1 MIDWIHARLEIPEP
15 LGLPQERLL
24 RVDTDGQILG
34 EKALAMF
41 ASSGDSTVRV
51 REMGHF
57 VEISGNPAK
66 WFQGHNLWGPDHLPS
81 VLFPWVR
88 SVLEALESPGPRVSA
103 AWDFWTRERGPLDPG
118 PWVDVVVVHASVMFD
133 LGSDDVVK
141 DYLTYLEGAPAR
153 NRRVRGNMWGSSTVE
168 WTTRSLRMKA
178 YHKREEM
185 LKAGPD
191 VRVQDYWEAL
201 LAWAQGKL
209 RWEVEL
215 RSREL
220 TRSQLR
226 SLVLWESIEV
236 SSVAIAYTQVVEMPD
251 SDATRVL
258 HLEAYPKHLRKTV
271 ALWKAGLD
279 LRAVLPKRTF
289 YRHRKELLEH
299 GIDIAKPFDPAGFKE
314 LGPIPVARVPKLSE
328 LPLAQPPE
336 WAKATPLMW
345 EPEPIH
351 LRKRVEA

>member
-1 MIDWIHARLEIPEP
+1 
-15 LGLPQERLL
+15 
-24 RVDTDGQILG
+24 
-34 EKALAMF
+34 
-41 ASSGDSTVRV
+41 
-51 REMGHF
+51 
-57 VEISGNPAK
+57 
-66 WFQGHNLWGPDHLPS
+66 
-81 VLFPWVR
+81 
-88 SVLEALESPGPRVSA
+88 
-103 AWDFWTRERGPLDPG
+103 
-118 PWVDVVVVHASVMFD
+118 
-133 LGSDDVVK
+133 
-141 DYLTYLEGAPAR
+141 
-153 NRRVRGNMWGSSTVE
+153 
-168 WTTRSLRMKA
+168 
-178 YHKREEM
+178 M